1 MLTISQRHLKHFKG
15 FCFPP
20 DIIML
25 FVYMRL
31 RFSLSDRDL
40 EEMMEI
46 RGLPADHT
54 TIQRWVERF
63 SSLSAK
69 VVSKS
74 KKTSKQELAH
84 G

>member
-25 FVYMRL
+25 FVYMKL
-31 RFSLSDRDL
+31 RFSLSYTDL
-40 EEMMEI
+40 EEIME
-46 RGLPADHT
+46 
-54 TIQRWVERF
+54 
-63 SSLSAK
+63 
-69 VVSKS
+69 SKRIVCRPCNDP
-74 KKTSKQELAH
+74 TM

>member
-1 MLTISQRHLKHFKG
+1 MLTISQHHLKHFKG
-15 FCFPP
+15 FCFLP

-25 FVYMRL
+25 FIYMRL

-46 RGLPADHT
+46 RGLSADHA

-63 SSLSAK
+63 SSLIAK
-69 VVSKS
+69 LVSKS